1 MVDIFDDDLRYLDA
15 MEVFSKIG
23 IGDIPRIFGPFLETI
38 WQLYFLSIPD
48 KPFKVTEGVE
58 GLLHAA
64 RLLLDA
70 AELGHMLE
78 PVCAVIAENLLLL
91 FEEPPFLA

>member
-1 MVDIFDDDLRYLDA
+1 

-23 IGDIPRIFGPFLETI
+23 IGDTPRTFGPFLEAR
-38 WQLYFLSIPD
+38 WQLQFLSIPD
-48 KPFKVTEGVE
+48 KPFKVMEGVE

-78 PVCAVIAENLLLL
+78 LVCAVISQNLLLL
-91 FEEPPFLA
+91 FEEASLFGVALESLIENTL

>member
-1 MVDIFDDDLRYLDA
+1 M
-15 MEVFSKIG
+15 
-23 IGDIPRIFGPFLETI
+23 
-38 WQLYFLSIPD
+38 
-48 KPFKVTEGVE
+48 EGVE

-78 PVCAVIAENLLLL
+78 PVCAVIAENFLLL
-91 FEEPPFLA
+91 FEGASLFGVALESLIENTLYLGVVFLHIKLPESR

>member
-1 MVDIFDDDLRYLDA
+1 
-15 MEVFSKIG
+15 MEVFSKIS
-23 IGDIPRIFGPFLETI
+23 IGDIPRTFDPFLEAR
-38 WQLYFLSIPD
+38 WKLRFLSIPD
-48 KPFKVTEGVE
+48 KPFKVMEDVE

-78 PVCAVIAENLLLL
+78 PVCAIIAQNCC
-91 FEEPPFLA
+91 FFSKGPPFLA